1 MATIVYN
8 ANRND
13 VDTVWVAGRTLVEN
27 RRLRTAD
34 EAEVLAEG
42 QRAAGAI
49 YDKFRAGGP
58 V

>member
-1 MATIVYN
+1 MAKKSG
-8 ANRND
+8 D
-13 VDTVWVAGRTLVEN
+13 KE
-27 RRLRTAD
+27 TAPGFEELLA